1 MGQSQTPLVPQ
12 NIMGRL
18 QFLISL
24 LLPSLALARIL
35 PSRNLN
41 YMRGERVKEASS
53 SSEEDSTTMM
63 PIFPPSL
70 GEQEMRFRYALSQ
83 ILLPPPE
90 ENEAMAAHK
99 VNLLDL
105 PAAVQREHDALL
117 RGENV
122 FQPYEN
128 LNREMSREDLPE
140 LAVSERYSGPNNE
153 DNVDQE
159 DPFYEHGEWR
169 EVEEEQLPG
178 LIVAGKYQGPTF
190 VEGEQVPK

>member
-1 MGQSQTPLVPQ
+1 MGK

-18 QFLISL
+18 HFLISL

-41 YMRGERVKEASS
+41 YLRGERVKEAST

-63 PIFPPSL
+63 PVFPPSL

-99 VNLLDL
+99 VLDL
-105 PAAVQREHDALL
+105 PAPVQREHAALL
-117 RGENV
+117 RGENM

-140 LAVSERYSGPNNE
+140 LAMSERYSGPNNE
-153 DNVDQE
+153 NNVDQE

-169 EVEEEQLPG
+169 EEEEEQLPE
-178 LIVAGKYQGPTF
+178 LIVGGKYQGPTF

>member
-1 MGQSQTPLVPQ
+1 MG
-12 NIMGRL
+12 GRHH
-18 QFLISL
+18 FLISL

-41 YMRGERVKEASS
+41 YLRGERVKEASS

-63 PIFPPSL
+63 PVFPLSL

-90 ENEAMAAHK
+90 ENEPMAAYK
-99 VNLLDL
+99 ALDL
-105 PAAVQREHDALL
+105 PAPVQREHTALL
-117 RGENV
+117 RGENM

-128 LNREMSREDLPE
+128 LNREMSRQDLPE
-140 LAVSERYSGPNNE
+140 LAMSERYSGPNNDRVDYDE

-169 EVEEEQLPG
+169 EVEEEQLPE
-178 LIVAGKYQGPTF
+178 LIVGGKYQGPPFDEPEHAT
-190 VEGEQVPK
+190 K